1 MKSLQK
7 CCSWLHNATAGHH
20 QNEIH
25 WIPLCFNNC
34 IQFSWTMGIVHDEKS
49 PQKYREKESAREKS
63 HKNLK
68 NQSSIVWID
77 GQCAP
82 EFHSNRYEYAVRFM
96 LRTNCIATYTLV
108 QTMKWTIKLDLRGYK
123 WPFVYRI
130 HCALPIHFCA
140 VIFRIVF
147 SVAERTLVSMPMD
160 LASMQGSH
168 KYHDI
173 FIDCGLF
180 AAFNAGQIWIFF
192 IERWI
197 RACVSNAAKS
207 NKSIRYRRTNE

>member
-1 MKSLQK
+1 MFQQLYS
-7 CCSWLHNATAGHH
+7 
-20 QNEIH
+20 
-25 WIPLCFNNC
+25 
-34 IQFSWTMGIVHDEKS
+34 IQLNYGNSARRKITTKISRK
-49 PQKYREKESAREKS
+49 RERAHAREKS

-68 NQSSIVWID
+68 NQSTIVWID

-82 EFHSNRYEYAVRFM
+82 ESHSNRYESAVRFM

-108 QTMKWTIKLDLRGYK
+108 QTMKWTMKLDLRGYK

-180 AAFNAGQIWIFF
+180 AAFNIGQIWIFLSNVENAHVCQMQPNQINQF
-192 IERWI
+192 DIDERT
-197 RACVSNAAKS
+197 
-207 NKSIRYRRTNE
+207 NKSMPNENR